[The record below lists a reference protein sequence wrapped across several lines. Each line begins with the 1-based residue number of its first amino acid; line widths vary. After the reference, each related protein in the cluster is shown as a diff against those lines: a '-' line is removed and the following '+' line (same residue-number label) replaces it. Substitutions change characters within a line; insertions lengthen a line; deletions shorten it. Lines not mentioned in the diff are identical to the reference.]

1 MRITGWLSLALSLLG
16 LAGLAACSSVPANLP
31 AASGVLQ
38 NAAQAMGSVSST
50 AFSLQLSGDLSSQF
64 VSTVSGSI
72 SADGQADGSVTIG
85 GQAYPFRLIAGTF
98 YLQNPNRSWVTSPP
112 PFDPTQLL
120 DPTNGLASLLT
131 GATGARTVN
140 QVGVGGETAD
150 EITARVPAALIN
162 QLTNLADGQ
171 PSLAATLWIGATD
184 YRLLQFQVT
193 FRGPNAQGDTFAKAT
208 LKDFNVP
215 LHVVAPKT

>member
-1 MRITGWLSLALSLLG
+1 MRITGWLLLAPSLLG
-16 LAGLAACSSVPANLP
+16 LAVLAACNSVPANLP

-38 NAAQAMGSVSST
+38 SAAQAMGSVSST

-98 YLQNPNRSWVTSPP
+98 YLQNPNNSWVTSPP

-120 DPTNGLASLLT
+120 DPTTGLASLLT
-131 GATGARTVN
+131 GATGAKTVN
-140 QVGVGGETAD
+140 QVGVAGETAD
-150 EITARVPAALIN
+150 EITARVPTALIN

-171 PSLAATLWIGATD
+171 SSLAATLWIGATD

-193 FRGPNAQGDTFAKAT
+193 FRGPNSQGDTVAKAT